1 MKKNILLTAFL
12 IGLLSYAV
20 PTKIYSQF
28 AKGADV
34 GWLSQME
41 ASGRKFY
48 NNNGTQQDCLD
59 ILKGK
64 GINSIRL
71 RVWVNPANGWCNK
84 NDVVN
89 MAKRAKNK
97 GFRIMIDF
105 HYSDSWADPGKQT
118 KPAAW
123 RTKSFNDLMKAV
135 YDHTYDVMNTLKAN
149 GVYPE
154 WVQVGNETNN
164 GMLWEEGRAS
174 ANMRNFAWFIN
185 CGYDAVKAV
194 NSSTKVIVHL
204 SNGYDNGLFRWMF
217 DGLRNNGAKWDIIGM
232 SLYPTTSDWSSK
244 NTQCLNNMRD
254 MINRY
259 GKSIMI
265 SEVGMDVSAA
275 STCRSFLTDIMNK
288 VKSLANGRGLGVF
301 YWEPQ
306 SYGNW
311 QGYTKGAFGTN
322 GRPTVAMDAFQ
333 NFSATSV
340 AAASLSAEILNAE
353 EGVFE
358 KSTTKIAVY
367 PNPVSD
373 RLTINLPAHLNQ
385 EADIQIYTEKGHRL
399 IAGKISSSANT
410 MDVSSLLPG
419 SYILRIKGSKHEK
432 VMRFKKE

>member
-1 MKKNILLTAFL
+1 MKISHLPGLFL
-12 IGLLSYAV
+12 GLLFYVISANTYG
-20 PTKIYSQF
+20 QF

-48 NNNGTQQDCLD
+48 NNNGSQQDCLD

-97 GFRIMIDF
+97 GFRVMIDF

-123 RTKSFNDLMKAV
+123 RTKTFNELMKAV
-135 YDHTYDVMNTLKAN
+135 YDHTYDVMRTLKMN

-194 NSSTKVIVHL
+194 NSGSKVIVHL

-217 DGLRNNGAKWDIIGM
+217 DGLKNNGAKWDIIGM
-232 SLYPTTSDWSSK
+232 SLYPSPSDWSSK
-244 NTQCLNNMRD
+244 NTQCLNNMKD
-254 MINRY
+254 MISRY

-306 SYGNW
+306 SYANW
-311 QGYTKGAFGTN
+311 QGYTKGAFDSSGK
-322 GRPTVAMDAFQ
+322 PTVAMDAFL
-333 NFSATSV
+333 NVSASTVV
-340 AAASLSAEILNAE
+340 AQTSAE
-353 EGVFE
+353 
-358 KSTTKIAVY
+358 TTNLQQLPLHSGNKLAAY
-367 PNPVSD
+367 PNPANDALTVLLPSD
-373 RLTINLPAHLNQ
+373 IKERTIVN
-385 EADIQIYTEKGHRL
+385 IYNEKGHRAL
-399 IAGKISSSANT
+399 TGYLSLNDQTIDISS
-410 MDVSSLLPG
+410 LIPG
-419 SYILRIKGSKHEK
+419 MYILKVGSGKQETSI
-432 VMRFKKE
+432 RFKKQ